1 MVFGKAKERSTH
13 EFELGVGEQWASL
26 LFVEKKGG
34 KEKNKSVGFIYLFT
48 Y

>member
-13 EFELGVGEQWASL
+13 EFELGVGEHWDSL
-26 LFVEKKGG
+26 LFVEKKRG
-34 KEKNKSVGFIYLFT
+34 KEKNKYVGFIYLFT